1 MTRITRTRYVLAVP
15 DVVRS
20 AAYYRDVLGFTVESV
35 EAGGLAYLH
44 RDGCRIM
51 LGECREAIPASELG
65 DHAYFA
71 YIEVDNARYLF
82 AELKSRGAIIRSG
95 LADRPWG
102 MREFT
107 VATPDGHRLM
117 FGEPI
122 G

>member
-1 MTRITRTRYVLAVP
+1 MRITGTRYVLAVS
-15 DVVRS
+15 DVARS
-20 AAYYRDVLGFTVESV
+20 AEYYRDVLGFTIESL
-35 EAGGLAYLH
+35 ESGSFALLH

-51 LGECREAIPASELG
+51 LGECPGAIPATELG

-71 YIEVDNARYLF
+71 YVEVDNARHLF
-82 AELKSRGAIIRSG
+82 AELKSRGATIRTG

-117 FGEPI
+117 FGQPI